1 MENLTN
7 LEGIPIEQKIMD
19 MLKTEEEGNL
29 FQGTSQQEVDDL
41 MNFLSKW
48 SHSGHLDLAKFEE
61 MRDDP
66 RLADQLEDYDKVK
79 GYDWFQ
85 DVLNIS
91 DEEIMKYHP
100 DFPEGKSL
108 AGTEFG
114 ISRKERGAQQYE
126 KLIRL
131 LDAKL
136 EDSGLGTD
144 YRLTSG
150 FYEGNNMAQLLSIVP
165 NRNIGTIGEHQR
177 ILRYQD
183 LIDKYKIIKS
193 EY

>member
-1 MENLTN
+1 MMADEYSDQVFELINEGGQD
-7 LEGIPIEQKIMD
+7 LE
-19 MLKTEEEGNL
+19 L
-29 FQGTSQQEVDDL
+29 FAEAGQQEVDDL

-48 SHSGHLDLAKFEE
+48 GMEGQVDLDKFEE

-66 RLADQLEDYDKVK
+66 QLADQLGYYDRIKD
-79 GYDWFQ
+79 YDWFQ

-91 DEEIMKYHP
+91 DEEIIKYHP

-108 AGTEFG
+108 AGSEFG
-114 ISRKERGAQQYE
+114 IRRNEVGTQQYE
-126 KLIRL
+126 NLVRL
-131 LDAKL
+131 LDVKL

-150 FYEGNNMAQLLSIVP
+150 YYEGNDMQRLLSIVP
-165 NRNIGTIGEHQR
+165 NQYAGKLGERQR

-183 LIDKYKIIKS
+183 LIDKY
-193 EY
+193 